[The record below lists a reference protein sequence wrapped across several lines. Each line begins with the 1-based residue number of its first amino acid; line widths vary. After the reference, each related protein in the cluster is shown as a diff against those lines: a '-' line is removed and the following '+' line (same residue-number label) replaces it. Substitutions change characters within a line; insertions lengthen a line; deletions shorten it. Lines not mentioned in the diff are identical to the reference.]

1 MQTSSSESIPRLL
14 ILSRISKQ
22 NATVTSYVTSSII
35 YEVTK
40 MTDDKPSYSAPALEK
55 GLDILELLANTGRSM
70 GTRQIAGE
78 LGRSKNEIFRMVHV
92 LLERGY
98 IQRDAS
104 EGLMLSNKLFELG
117 MQTARARD
125 LVSTAAP
132 IVERFAEEV
141 HQAAHLVVAHRGE
154 TVIIA
159 AASGGADMN
168 FSLKLGYRRPLAD
181 AHSGLVL
188 MAFQPRAVR
197 DRMIAECMVLM
208 REPPDATTLAA
219 ELDQVREQGAI
230 IHESRDII
238 GVTDVVCP
246 IVMGDGRAVAC
257 VTVAAVSRRS
267 AAPNFEA
274 MLARLKRAC
283 AEIASELAG

>member
-1 MQTSSSESIPRLL
+1 MTEE
-14 ILSRISKQ
+14 K
-22 NATVTSYVTSSII
+22 TV
-35 YEVTK
+35 
-40 MTDDKPSYSAPALEK
+40 YSAPALEK
-55 GLDILELLANTGRSM
+55 GLDILELLAREAAPM
-70 GTRQIAGE
+70 GTRQIAE
-78 LGRSKNEIFRMVHV
+78 DLGRSKNEIFRMVHV
-92 LLERGY
+92 LLDRGY
-98 IQRDAS
+98 LQREDGGD
-104 EGLMLSNKLFELG
+104 GLVLTNKLFGLG

-125 LVSTAAP
+125 LVSVAAP

-188 MAFQPRAVR
+188 MAFQPKEVR
-197 DRMIAECMVLM
+197 DRMIAECLLLM
-208 REPPDATTLAA
+208 REPPDPTTLAA
-219 ELDQVREQGAI
+219 ELDAVNAQGAI
-230 IHESRDII
+230 IHESRDIV

-246 IVMGDGRAVAC
+246 ILLADSNAVAC

-267 AAPNFEA
+267 AAPNFDA
-274 MLARLKRAC
+274 MLARLRVAC
-283 AEIASELAG
+283 DEIASQLGAYMPLTHR

>member
-1 MQTSSSESIPRLL
+1 
-14 ILSRISKQ
+14 
-22 NATVTSYVTSSII
+22 
-35 YEVTK
+35 
-40 MTDDKPSYSAPALEK
+40 MTEEKNGYSAPALEK
-55 GLDILELLANTGRSM
+55 GLDILELLAREGVPM
-70 GTRQIAGE
+70 GTRHIADE

-92 LLERGY
+92 LLGRGY
-98 IQRDAS
+98 LKREDTGD
-104 EGLMLSNKLFELG
+104 ELVLTNKLFELG

-125 LVSTAAP
+125 LVSVAAP

-188 MAFQPRAVR
+188 MAFQPKHVR
-197 DRMIAECMVLM
+197 DRMMAECLTLM
-208 REPPDATTLAA
+208 RERPDPTTLAS
-219 ELDQVREQGAI
+219 ELDAVRAQGAI

-238 GVTDVVCP
+238 GVTDLVCP
-246 IVMGDGRAVAC
+246 IILADGSAVAC

-267 AAPNFEA
+267 VPPNFEA
-274 MLARLKRAC
+274 MLARLRVAC
-283 AEIASELAG
+283 GEIASQLGAYIPLNGR

>member
-1 MQTSSSESIPRLL
+1 MQWRGERYFPRQLP
-14 ILSRISKQ
+14 RHPA
-22 NATVTSYVTSSII
+22 NDASYVTSSVI
-35 YEVTK
+35 YEAFR
-40 MTDDKPSYSAPALEK
+40 MTEEKLNYSAPALEK
-55 GLDILELLANTGRSM
+55 GLDILELLAAAGHSM
-70 GTRQIAGE
+70 GTRQIAEE
-78 LGRSKNEIFRMVHV
+78 LGRSKNEIFRLVHV
-92 LLERGY
+92 LLARGY
-98 IQRDAS
+98 IQRDES
-104 EGLMLSNKLFELG
+104 GEGLILSNKLFGLG

-188 MAFQPRAVR
+188 MAFQPTPVR
-197 DRMIAECMVLM
+197 DRMVAECLMLM
-208 REPPDATTLAA
+208 REPPDPTTLAA
-219 ELDQVREQGAI
+219 ELDEVRERGAI

-246 IVMGDGRAVAC
+246 ILIDDGRAVAC

-274 MLARLKRAC
+274 MLARLKLAC
-283 AEIASELAG
+283 AEIAHELGG

>member
-1 MQTSSSESIPRLL
+1 MANET
-14 ILSRISKQ
+14 
-22 NATVTSYVTSSII
+22 AG
-35 YEVTK
+35 
-40 MTDDKPSYSAPALEK
+40 YSAPALEK
-55 GLDILELLANTGRSM
+55 GLDILELLARSGQPM
-70 GTRQIAGE
+70 GTRQIAEE

-92 LLERGY
+92 LLSRGY
-98 IQRDAS
+98 LQREDGGD
-104 EGLMLSNKLFELG
+104 GLVLTNKLFGLG
-117 MQTARARD
+117 MQTAHARD
-125 LVSTAAP
+125 LVSVAAP

-159 AASGGADMN
+159 AASGGADMI

-188 MAFQPRAVR
+188 LAFQPREVR
-197 DRMIAECMVLM
+197 DRMVSECLVLM
-208 REPPDATTLAA
+208 RERPDPATLSA
-219 ELDQVREQGAI
+219 ELDAVRSNGAI

-246 IVMGDGRAVAC
+246 IVLADGRAVAC

-274 MLARLKRAC
+274 MLARLKLAC
-283 AEIASELAG
+283 AEIAGHLDAYAPGRAEA

>member
-1 MQTSSSESIPRLL
+1 M
-14 ILSRISKQ
+14 
-22 NATVTSYVTSSII
+22 
-35 YEVTK
+35 
-40 MTDDKPSYSAPALEK
+40 DDKHVYSAPALEK
-55 GLDILELLANTGRSM
+55 GLDILELLANHGRLL
-70 GTRQIAGE
+70 GTRQIAEE

-92 LLERGY
+92 LLGRGY
-98 IQRDAS
+98 LQREEGGD
-104 EGLMLSNKLFELG
+104 GLMLSNKLFGLG

-125 LVSTAAP
+125 LVGVAAP

-188 MAFQPRAVR
+188 MAFQPDPIRA
-197 DRMIAECMVLM
+197 RMIAECLLLM
-208 REPPDATTLAA
+208 AEPPALATLEADLEA
-219 ELDQVREQGAI
+219 VRSEGAI
-230 IHESRDII
+230 IHASRDII

-246 IVMGDGRAVAC
+246 ILVSDRRAIAC

-267 AAPNFEA
+267 QLPDFAA
-274 MLARLKRAC
+274 MLKRLQIAC
-283 AEIASELAG
+283 GQIAEKLGPVK

>member
-1 MQTSSSESIPRLL
+1 
-14 ILSRISKQ
+14 
-22 NATVTSYVTSSII
+22 
-35 YEVTK
+35 
-40 MTDDKPSYSAPALEK
+40 MTEEKAGYSAPALEK
-55 GLDILELLANTGRSM
+55 GLDILELLAREGVPM
-70 GTRQIAGE
+70 GTRQLAEE

-92 LLERGY
+92 LLGRGY
-98 IQRDAS
+98 LQREDGS
-104 EGLMLSNKLFELG
+104 DGLVLTNKLFGLG

-125 LVSTAAP
+125 LVSVAAP

-188 MAFQPRAVR
+188 MAFQPREVR
-197 DRMIAECMVLM
+197 DRMIAECLLLM
-208 REPPDATTLAA
+208 RAPPDPTTLGA
-219 ELDQVREQGAI
+219 ELDEVRERGAI

-246 IVMGDGRAVAC
+246 IILTDGRAVAC

-267 AAPNFEA
+267 ASPNFEA
-274 MLARLKRAC
+274 MLTRLQVAC
-283 AEIASELAG
+283 AEIANQLGAYALPT

>member
-1 MQTSSSESIPRLL
+1 MNDE
-14 ILSRISKQ
+14 
-22 NATVTSYVTSSII
+22 
-35 YEVTK
+35 K
-40 MTDDKPSYSAPALEK
+40 MNYSAPALEK
-55 GLDILELLANTGRSM
+55 GLDILELLANAGQAM
-70 GTRQIAGE
+70 GTRQIAEE

-92 LLERGY
+92 LLARGY
-98 IQRDAS
+98 LQRDEGG
-104 EGLMLSNKLFELG
+104 EGLMLSNKLFGLG

-188 MAFQPRAVR
+188 MAFQPKAVR
-197 DRMIAECMVLM
+197 ERMVAECLALM
-208 REPPDATTLAA
+208 REPPDPTTLAA
-219 ELDQVREQGAI
+219 ELDTVRAQGAI

-238 GVTDVVCP
+238 GVTDLVCP
-246 IVMGDGRAVAC
+246 ILTGDGRAVAC

-274 MLARLKRAC
+274 MLERLKLAC
-283 AEIASELAG
+283 ADIAHELAG

>member
-1 MQTSSSESIPRLL
+1 MAEGKT
-14 ILSRISKQ
+14 
-22 NATVTSYVTSSII
+22 A
-35 YEVTK
+35 
-40 MTDDKPSYSAPALEK
+40 YSAPALEK
-55 GLDILELLANTGRSM
+55 GLDILELLARNGQPM
-70 GTRQIAGE
+70 GTRQIADE

-92 LLERGY
+92 LLGRGY
-98 IQRDAS
+98 LQREEGGD
-104 EGLMLSNKLFELG
+104 GLMLSNKLFGLG

-125 LVSTAAP
+125 LVSVAAP

-188 MAFQPRAVR
+188 MAFQPKEVR
-197 DRMIAECMVLM
+197 DRMIAECLALM
-208 REPPDATTLAA
+208 REPPDPTTLAA
-219 ELDQVREQGAI
+219 ELDAVRKQGAI

-246 IVMGDGRAVAC
+246 ILLADGRAIAC

-274 MLARLKRAC
+274 MLARLRIAC
-283 AEIASELAG
+283 DEIAGHLGSYAPGRAAS

>member
-1 MQTSSSESIPRLL
+1 
-14 ILSRISKQ
+14 
-22 NATVTSYVTSSII
+22 
-35 YEVTK
+35 
-40 MTDDKPSYSAPALEK
+40 MTEDKVSYSAPALEK
-55 GLDILELLANTGRSM
+55 GLDILELLARTGHPL
-70 GTRQIAGE
+70 GTRQIAEE

-92 LLERGY
+92 LLGRGY
-98 IQRDAS
+98 LQRD
-104 EGLMLSNKLFELG
+104 EGSDDLILSNKLFGLG
-117 MQTARARD
+117 MQTTRARD
-125 LVSTAAP
+125 LVSVAAP

-188 MAFQPRAVR
+188 MAFQPDAVR
-197 DRMIAECMVLM
+197 RQMIAECLALM
-208 REPPDATTLAA
+208 REPPDPTTLAA
-219 ELDQVREQGAI
+219 ELEAVRSRGAI
-230 IHESRDII
+230 IHESRDIV

-246 IVMGDGRAVAC
+246 IVLTDGRAAAC

-267 AAPNFEA
+267 NPPNFEA
-274 MLARLKRAC
+274 MLERLKRAC
-283 AEIASELAG
+283 GEIARELGAYSPAAAAAE

>member
-1 MQTSSSESIPRLL
+1 MNETRRKVE
-14 ILSRISKQ
+14 
-22 NATVTSYVTSSII
+22 
-35 YEVTK
+35 
-40 MTDDKPSYSAPALEK
+40 YSAPALEK
-55 GLDILELLANTGRSM
+55 GLDILELLASVGRPL
-70 GTRQIAGE
+70 GTRQIAEE

-98 IQRDAS
+98 LQREQGTDD
-104 EGLMLSNKLFELG
+104 LMLSNKLFGLG
-117 MQTARARD
+117 MQTTRARD
-125 LVSTAAP
+125 LVSVAAP

-159 AASGGADMN
+159 ATSGGADMN

-181 AHSGLVL
+181 AHSGLIL
-188 MAFQPRAVR
+188 MAFQPEAVR
-197 DRMIAECMVLM
+197 RQMIAECFALM
-208 REPPDATTLAA
+208 RERPDPTALAA
-219 ELDQVREQGAI
+219 ELERVRREGSI

-246 IVMGDGRAVAC
+246 IVLGDSRAVAC

-267 AAPNFEA
+267 NPPNFPA
-274 MLARLKRAC
+274 MLTRLQLAC
-283 AEIASELAG
+283 AEIARELGAYAPLAAAE

>member
-1 MQTSSSESIPRLL
+1 MP
-14 ILSRISKQ
+14 
-22 NATVTSYVTSSII
+22 
-35 YEVTK
+35 
-40 MTDDKPSYSAPALEK
+40 DDKLSYKAPALEK
-55 GLDILELLANTGRSM
+55 GLDIVELLAEAGQPM
-70 GTRQIAGE
+70 GTRQIAEE

-92 LLERGY
+92 LLRRGY
-98 IQRDAS
+98 IQRDES
-104 EGLMLSNKLFELG
+104 GDGLMLSNKLFGLG

-188 MAFQPRAVR
+188 MAFQPKMIRE
-197 DRMIAECMVLM
+197 RMIAECLTLM
-208 REPPDATTLAA
+208 PEPPDPSALTA
-219 ELDQVREQGAI
+219 ELDAVRKLGAI

-238 GVTDVVCP
+238 GVTDIVCP
-246 IVMGDGRAVAC
+246 IVLGDGRAVAC

-267 AAPNFEA
+267 AAPDFEA

-283 AEIASELAG
+283 AEIASELGG

>member
-1 MQTSSSESIPRLL
+1 MAEEKIG
-14 ILSRISKQ
+14 
-22 NATVTSYVTSSII
+22 
-35 YEVTK
+35 
-40 MTDDKPSYSAPALEK
+40 YSAPALEK
-55 GLDILELLANTGRSM
+55 GLDILELLAREGVPM
-70 GTRQIAGE
+70 GTRQIAEE

-92 LLERGY
+92 LLGRGY
-98 IQRDAS
+98 LQREDGGD
-104 EGLMLSNKLFELG
+104 GLVLTNKLFGLG

-125 LVSTAAP
+125 LVSVAAP

-188 MAFQPRAVR
+188 MAFQPDAVR
-197 DRMIAECMVLM
+197 QHMVDECLTLM
-208 REPPDATTLAA
+208 RLPPDRTTLAS
-219 ELDQVREQGAI
+219 ELEDVRRQGAI

-238 GVTDVVCP
+238 GVTDIVCP
-246 IVMGDGRAVAC
+246 IIAGDRAVAC

-267 AAPNFEA
+267 NPTNFEA
-274 MLARLKRAC
+274 MLTRLKAAC
-283 AEIASELAG
+283 AEIAHELGS

>member
-1 MQTSSSESIPRLL
+1 MADEKL
-14 ILSRISKQ
+14 
-22 NATVTSYVTSSII
+22 NYG
-35 YEVTK
+35 
-40 MTDDKPSYSAPALEK
+40 APALEK
-55 GLDILELLANTGRSM
+55 GLDILELLARSGRPL
-70 GTRQIAGE
+70 GNRQLADE

-92 LLERGY
+92 LLRRGY
-98 IQRDAS
+98 IQRDES
-104 EGLMLSNKLFELG
+104 GEGMLLSNKLFALG

-132 IVERFAEEV
+132 IVENFAEEV

-188 MAFQPRAVR
+188 MAFQPQAIR
-197 DRMIAECMVLM
+197 DRMIAESLLLM
-208 REPPDATTLAA
+208 REPPDKAKLAA
-219 ELDQVREQGAI
+219 DLDRVRREGAI
-230 IHESRDII
+230 IHESRDIV

-246 IVMGDGRAVAC
+246 ILVDDGRAVAC

-267 AAPNFEA
+267 SPPDFDA
-274 MLARLKRAC
+274 MLDRLQLAC
-283 AEIASELAG
+283 AEIAHELAGYAPSPARAEFSRRR